1 MCDDGHVKVAVGR
14 KAGTANGRAGGRIG
28 KFWGGFLSDVLT
40 HDTVAPCKIAVY
52 TQLQPR
58 EYKFLA
64 LQVFLFFFFFFFF
77 LQRTYIH
84 GYVQYSTRSR
94 YHRDDGGLGNIYIF
108 IIFIYLFIY
117 YLLTLVLGTYEPVKS
132 ATCIP
137 LPPPPPKSLD

>member
-1 MCDDGHVKVAVGR
+1 MRDDGHVKVAVGR

-58 EYKFLA
+58 VEYKFLA
-64 LQVFLFFFFFFFF
+64 LQVFLFFFFFF

-94 YHRDDGGLGNIYIF
+94 YHRDDGGLGNI
-108 IIFIYLFIY
+108 IYLFIY

-137 LPPPPPKSLD
+137 LPPPPKSLD